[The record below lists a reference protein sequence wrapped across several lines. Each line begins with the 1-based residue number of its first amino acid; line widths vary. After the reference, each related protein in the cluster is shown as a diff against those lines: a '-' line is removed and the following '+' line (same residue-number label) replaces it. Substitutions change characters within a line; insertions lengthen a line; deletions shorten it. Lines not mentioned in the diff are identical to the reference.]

1 MRLPIAIL
9 LLSLVITACRDAAT
23 TEPAEKRLRPNV
35 VVIVIDTLRAD
46 RLPFYDGE
54 RSTAPFLDSLARKSL
69 VFDRAWSASSWT
81 GPATA
86 SIFTGLEPNRH
97 GVRLGLRA
105 GMTREGDE
113 DAYELNR
120 IPEEIAT
127 LPSFM
132 KSIGYETFGAS
143 ANPNIGERMGFVR
156 GFDHFAPFTPAQG
169 PGAGPLTQNVLAWK
183 DELRSASPFF
193 LYLHFADP
201 HGPFI
206 RHPEWIESDSPRP
219 KNGLDDIVAYDS
231 EIRHA
236 DEHIRRIFEE
246 LALGDDTLVIM
257 TSDHGQEFLDHGNR
271 GHGWKL
277 YSELTHVPLFIH
289 LPVEERLH
297 GRIQANVVSA
307 DILATL
313 HDLLDA
319 GNESSVPGTS
329 LLEARR
335 DALGDRHAFSMR
347 TRHVAG
353 VGSAHIYSIVA
364 GRFKLIVHDED
375 GRRELYDLLDDPEE
389 KSDIAASKPEIAAQL
404 AKALA
409 SQRAHAAA
417 SAHRSSSRYRPSPEM
432 VEMLE
437 VLGYGEDGVNTGGA
451 P

>member
-9 LLSLVITACRDAAT
+9 LLPLVIAACSDAAT
-23 TEPAEKRLRPNV
+23 TEPAETGPRPNV

-46 RLPFYDGE
+46 RLPFYGSE
-54 RSTAPFLDSLARKSL
+54 SNTAPFLDSLARKGL
-69 VFDRAWSASSWT
+69 VFERAWSASSWT

-105 GMTREGDE
+105 GMARENDE
-113 DAYELNR
+113 DGYQLNR
-120 IPEEIAT
+120 IPAEIAT

-169 PGAGPLTQNVLAWK
+169 PGAGPLTANVLAWK
-183 DELRSASPFF
+183 DEILAASPFF

-206 RHPEWIESDSPRP
+206 RHPQWIESDAPPP
-219 KNGLDDIVAYDS
+219 KNRLDDIVAYDS

-236 DEHIRRIFEE
+236 DEHIRQIFEE
-246 LALGDDTLVIM
+246 LALGADTLVIM

-277 YSELTHVPLFIH
+277 YSELTHVPLFIY
-289 LPVEERLH
+289 LPVDERLH
-297 GRIQANVVSA
+297 GRVQANVVSA

-319 GNESSVPGTS
+319 GTESDVPGRS

-335 DALGDRHAFSMR
+335 EALGDRHAFSMR
-347 TRHVAG
+347 TRHVPG

-364 GRFKLIVHDED
+364 GRFKLIVHGED
-375 GRRELYDLLDDPEE
+375 GRRELYDLLDDPAEQN
-389 KSDIAASKPEIAAQL
+389 DIAADELEVAAQL
-404 AKALA
+404 ARALA
-409 SQRAHAAA
+409 SQRAHAVAT
-417 SAHRSSSRYRPSPEM
+417 AHQSSSRYRPSPEM

-437 VLGYGEDGVNTGGA
+437 GLGYAEGGVNTGDDD
-451 P
+451 